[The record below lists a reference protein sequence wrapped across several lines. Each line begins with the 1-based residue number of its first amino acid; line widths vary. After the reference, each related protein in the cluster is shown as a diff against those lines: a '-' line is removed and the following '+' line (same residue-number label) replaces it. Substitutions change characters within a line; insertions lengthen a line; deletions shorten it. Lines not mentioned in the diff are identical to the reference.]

1 MKLMIAVP
9 TYGNMPMEFC
19 RSLTGLVK
27 RLTAEG
33 VSFDVVFKPDT
44 LVYLARDHLVMDA
57 INGGYTHT
65 LWLDSDMVFD
75 DDLLEKLTAH
85 RKAFVCGVY
94 HTRQRPYE
102 SCVFTKLDPMER
114 PEEYPDDVFQ
124 VEACG
129 LGAVFIET
137 RIMKKVLLKNFCCF
151 APFDRYGED
160 VAFCVR
166 ARELGATIWCE
177 PKAVLGHVGQV
188 TVWPDKV
195 KALREGTK

>member
-65 LWLDSDMVFD
+65 LWLDSDIYMKHFD
-75 DDLLEKLTAH
+75 AKS
-85 RKAFVCGVY
+85 
-94 HTRQRPYE
+94 RP
-102 SCVFTKLDPMER
+102 FGRL
-114 PEEYPDDVFQ
+114 
-124 VEACG
+124 
-129 LGAVFIET
+129 FI
-137 RIMKKVLLKNFCCF
+137 I
-151 APFDRYGED
+151 
-160 VAFCVR
+160 
-166 ARELGATIWCE
+166 
-177 PKAVLGHVGQV
+177 
-188 TVWPDKV
+188 
-195 KALREGTK
+195 